1 MTNCIPISYQFSR
14 IKNRKIEINF
24 SGGEISSDGGLLL
37 LREADRKL
45 RLTSSLAEL
54 FPDKRN
60 PDRIR
65 HSTLTMLKQRIYGI
79 ALGYE
84 DLNDHDKLRKCSA
97 LQTASE
103 RLEDMASS
111 ATLCRFEN
119 GVDRNFII
127 EAHKVIIDKFIE
139 SFRDTPKELV
149 LDFDATDDEV
159 HGHQEGRFYHGYYRH
174 NCFLPLYVFCNKKL
188 LVSYLRTSEQDQAKH
203 SWAILALL
211 VKRFR
216 RQWPEVEIV
225 FRGDSGFCRHR
236 MLDWCD
242 KHGIKYIIGQAQNSR
257 LNKLLEPTMEQ
268 AKREYQT
275 TKTKQR
281 YFTEFLYKAG
291 SWSHERKIV
300 GKAEVTGLGENP
312 RYVVT
317 NIEGKPADLYE
328 KLYCERGNMEN
339 RIKEQQ
345 LELFA
350 DRTSCHKWWPNQFR
364 MILSS
369 LAYTLVEYIRDK
381 FLQGTE
387 LAMAQVGTIR
397 LKLFKIGAIII
408 RNTRRVMFLLS
419 SSYPYRHLWDSIMKK
434 LALE

>member
-45 RLTSSLAEL
+45 RLTDALAVL

-60 PDRIR
+60 PYRIR

-119 GVDRNFII
+119 GVDRNFIV

-139 SFRDTPKELV
+139 SFTDIPKELV

-188 LVSYLRTSEQDQAKH
+188 LVSYLRTSNQDQAKH

-216 RQWPEVEIV
+216 KKWPEVEIV

-268 AKREYQT
+268 AKGEHHR
-275 TKTKQR
+275 TKEKQR

-291 SWSHERKIV
+291 SWSHERKII
-300 GKAEVTGLGENP
+300 GKAEVTHLGKNP

-387 LAMAQVGTIR
+387 LATAQVGTIR
-397 LKLFKIGAIII
+397 LKLFKIGTIII
-408 RNTRRVMFLLS
+408 RNTRRIMFLLS
-419 SSYPYRHLWDSIMKK
+419 SSYPYQHLWDNIMKK

>member
-1 MTNCIPISYQFSR
+1 MTNCIPISYEFSR
-14 IKNRKIEINF
+14 IKKHKIEINF
-24 SGGEISSDGGLLL
+24 SGGEISSDGGSLL

-45 RLTSSLAEL
+45 RLTESLAGL

-119 GVDRNFII
+119 GVDRNFIV

-139 SFRDTPKELV
+139 SFTGTPKELV

-188 LVSYLRTSEQDQAKH
+188 LVSYLRTSNQDQAKH

-216 RQWPEVEIV
+216 MKWPEVEIV

-257 LNKLLEPTMEQ
+257 LNKLLESTMEQ
-268 AKREYQT
+268 AREEYKR
-275 TKTKQR
+275 TKEKQR
-281 YFTEFLYKAG
+281 YFAEFLYKAG
-291 SWSHERKIV
+291 SWSRERKIV
-300 GKAEVTGLGENP
+300 GKAEITYLGENP

-317 NIEGKPADLYE
+317 NIEGKASDLYE
-328 KLYCERGNMEN
+328 NLYCERGNMEN

-369 LAYTLVEYIRDK
+369 LAYTLIEYIRDK
-381 FLQGTE
+381 FLEGTE
-387 LAMAQVGTIR
+387 LATAQVRTIR
-397 LKLFKIGAIII
+397 LKLFKIGGVII
-408 RNTRRVMFLLS
+408 RNTRRIKFLLS
-419 SSYPYRHLWDSIMKK
+419 SSYPYQHLWGTIMKK

>member
-1 MTNCIPISYQFSR
+1 MTNCIPLSYQFSK
-14 IKNRKIEINF
+14 IKNRQIEINF
-24 SGGEISSDGGLLL
+24 TGGEISSDGGLLL

-45 RLTSSLAEL
+45 GLTDSLAGL

-60 PDRIR
+60 PDRIT

-84 DLNDHDKLRKCSA
+84 DLNDHDKLRKCPA
-97 LQTASE
+97 LQTASD

-119 GVDRNFII
+119 GVDRNFIV
-127 EAHKVIIDKFIE
+127 EAHVTIIDKFIE
-139 SFRDTPKELV
+139 SFATPPKELI

-174 NCFLPLYVFCNKKL
+174 HCFLPLYVFCNKKL
-188 LVSYLRTSEQDQAKH
+188 LVSYLRTSNQDQAKH
-203 SWAILALL
+203 AWAILAIL

-216 RQWPEVEIV
+216 RSWPGVEII
-225 FRGDSGFCRHR
+225 FRGDSGFCRHM

-242 KHGIKYIIGQAQNSR
+242 KHGIKYIVGQAQNGR
-257 LNKLLEPTMEQ
+257 LNKLLESTMEQ
-268 AKREYQT
+268 AKEGY
-275 TKTKQR
+275 KVSGEKQR

-291 SWSHERKIV
+291 SWRHERKVI
-300 GKAEVTGLGENP
+300 GKAEVTKLGENP

-317 NIEGKPADLYE
+317 NLEGNSADLYE
-328 KLYCERGNMEN
+328 KMYCARGNMEN

-364 MILSS
+364 MVLSS

-381 FLQGTE
+381 FLLGTE
-387 LAMAQVGTIR
+387 LAAAQVGTIR

-408 RNTRRVMFLLS
+408 RNTRRVRFLLS
-419 SSYPYRHLWDSIMKK
+419 SSYPYQHLWGIIAKK

>member
-37 LREADRKL
+37 LREADKKL
-45 RLTSSLAEL
+45 RLTDALAGL

-65 HSTLTMLKQRIYGI
+65 HSTLTMFKQRIYGI

-127 EAHKVIIDKFIE
+127 ESHKVIIDKFIE
-139 SFRDTPKELV
+139 AFTGTPKELV

-159 HGHQEGRFYHGYYRH
+159 HGHQEGRYYHGYYRH

-188 LVSYLRTSEQDQAKH
+188 LVSYLRTSKQDQAKH

-216 RQWPEVEIV
+216 RKWPEVEIV
-225 FRGDSGFCRHR
+225 FRGDSGFCRHK

-268 AKREYQT
+268 VKGEYHR
-275 TKTKQR
+275 TKEKQR

-291 SWSHERKIV
+291 SWSYARKIV
-300 GKAEVTGLGENP
+300 GKAEVTHLGKNP

-369 LAYTLVEYIRDK
+369 LAYTLIEYIRDK

-387 LAMAQVGTIR
+387 LATAQVGTIR

-408 RNTRRVMFLLS
+408 RNTRRIRFLLS
-419 SSYPYRHLWDSIMKK
+419 SSYPYQHLWDGIMKK